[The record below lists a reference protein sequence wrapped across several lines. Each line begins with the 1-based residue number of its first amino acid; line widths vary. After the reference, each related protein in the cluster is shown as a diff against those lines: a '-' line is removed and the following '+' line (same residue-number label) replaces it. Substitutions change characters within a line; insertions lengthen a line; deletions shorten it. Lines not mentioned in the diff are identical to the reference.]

1 MGQVLWEGGATAVAQ
16 VDTVTLNNDTD
27 DNETFLTVTMTAED
41 ASTQT
46 VVIVPSGT
54 DETVI
59 AAALHAALV
68 ASTDTLF
75 AAVTWTVATSV
86 ITGTATVAGV
96 PFTITSVAYTAGLGT
111 ATILSDGTGAS
122 VLNAGP
128 HDWNTAA
135 NWDTAAVP
143 VAADDVKFA
152 VDAYPVLYGLD
163 QSAVTL
169 DSLRIGEEYKGTIA
183 GLSASGTTSG
193 FYLKINS
200 TLVVYNGA
208 VNECWINGTCP
219 TVNVTGGLRRDNMLR
234 LDGDIDNLRIM
245 GGSVK
250 GTVSCATSM
259 ALDNVYMLGVASTAK
274 CLISTSVT
282 SFDLIE
288 ADSGFIQNESACV
301 AVNTSGT
308 AEVVHL
314 TGAVTTATIRAGSL
328 LRYKATAALL
338 NLDVYGGTG
347 DFSATRVKAL
357 VIGGGSTT
365 EIWGGLITE
374 RSGLG
379 NVTWTG
385 GILQYGGNV
394 QSDNA
399 RTITVT

>member
-1 MGQVLWEGGATAVAQ
+1 MGQVLWEGGTTAVAQ

-46 VVIVPSGT
+46 VVIVPSGM

-163 QSAVTL
+163 QSSIALT
-169 DSLRIGEEYKGTIA
+169 SLRIGTEYKGTIGGIA
-183 GLSASGTTSG
+183 ASGTSTG
-193 FYLKINS
+193 FYLKIDA
-200 TLVVYNGA
+200 TTVAFNGGG
-208 VNECWINGTCP
+208 NECWINGTCP
-219 TVNVTGGLRRDNMLR
+219 TVNVSGGLHRDNMLR
-234 LDGDIDNLRIM
+234 LDGDVDNLRIL
-245 GGSVK
+245 GGGVK
-250 GTVSCATSM
+250 GTVGCATSM
-259 ALDNVYMLGVASTAK
+259 TLDNIYMLGTASTAK
-274 CLISTSVT
+274 CLIGTSVT
-282 SFDLIE
+282 SLDLIE
-288 ADSGFIQNESACV
+288 CDSGFIQCESAIITIK
-301 AVNTSGT
+301 VNGT
-308 AEVVHL
+308 GEVSHL
-314 TGAVTTATIRAGSL
+314 TGAVSLATVRSSGI
-328 LRYKATAALL
+328 LRYKASGTLTA
-338 NLDVYGGTG
+338 LDVFGGTA
-347 DFSATRVKAL
+347 DFGTTRVKTLTVSSAD
-357 VIGGGSTT
+357 
-365 EIWGGLITE
+365 IWGGLITE

-379 NVTWTG
+379 NVTWTLD
-385 GILQYGGNV
+385 IIQYGGQV

-399 RTITVT
+399 RTIAVS